1 MAQTYPTFAY
11 HATLAPDGRVFQTEE
26 DLTEA
31 DQKSDGGWVDSPAK
45 LSPDYVPLPPLAEGD
60 NDLPIEAR
68 MAGFVKVH
76 YPSHR
81 YNAQGQMAEVKNAED
96 EENYDPRRWKDTP
109 DPAAFVDAPSVQA
122 EASITIDPPI
132 LTPASVPPAPVAA
145 GPSLT
150 PEQIAEFRAATVS
163 TIVQRLEMVVDPN
176 ALDALEEAE
185 AGNPNGA
192 RAGVLKALL
201 SRRKLLAAG

>member
-1 MAQTYPTFAY
+1 MAQTYPVFAY
-11 HATLAPDGRVFQTEE
+11 HATLAPEGQVFHTE
-26 DLTEA
+26 DALIEA
-31 DQKSDGGWVDSPAK
+31 DEKSGGGWVDTPAK
-45 LSPDYVPLPPLAEGD
+45 FSKDYVAPPPPAEGED
-60 NDLPIEAR
+60 ELPIEAR

-81 YNAQGQMAEVKNAED
+81 YNAQGQMVEVKNAED
-96 EENYDPRRWKDTP
+96 EANYDPAVWKDTP
-109 DPAAFVDAPSVQA
+109 DPAAFVDAPTVQA
-122 EASITIDPPI
+122 GASIAIDPPI
-132 LTPASVPPAPVAA
+132 LTQASVPPAPVAV

-192 RAGVLKALL
+192 RAGVLKAIL